1 MIEVRIDRDLYRTRF
16 NENDVLLGIYTLEQL
31 REAGIPVEGVLFV
44 RGVSRGRLVIEAEDD
59 LVGNEWIYR
68 WVP

>member
-16 NENDVLLGIYTLEQL
+16 NENDVPLGIYTLEQL

-59 LVGNEWIYR
+59 LVGNEWLFR
-68 WVP
+68 WFP